1 MILKNKVNFLVGNI
15 NISNKAF
22 KPFGNDECNF
32 LDEFSKRLAKHKL
45 ISFYPDLKALSF
57 WCRKKNI
64 LQLRGDINH
73 NKFRI
78 GLGLLFHITPSNV
91 PTNFFYS
98 LVFGLLSGNSNIVK
112 VPSKNFKQI
121 EIICSLMRDILKNKK
136 LKSRISIVRYEN
148 NPEFTK
154 KISFLCDGRLIWG
167 SSTTIKKIKEFETS
181 DRSIDLTFTDRFSLS
196 TISSKKIIKSSK
208 KNINLLMNNF
218 YNDTYLFDQNACTSP
233 HLIIW
238 LGSKKDASIAKERF
252 WKSLL
257 KLVKSRYKISNFA
270 ITDKLHLLD
279 RFIIN
284 NNHIKKIKNY
294 DNLINIVELNKIK
307 NFSHLSRGRWGL
319 FFEIDL
325 KNLNSLSPNIN
336 KYYQTL
342 TYYGLDKKFFLKYL
356 ENNSVRGIDRIV
368 PIGRSMD
375 MSFYWDGYDL
385 KNILTRIIDIV

>member
-1 MILKNKVNFLVGNI
+1 MILKKKVAFLVGNI
-15 NISNKAF
+15 NISSEPM

-32 LDEFSKRLAKHKL
+32 LDKFSKKLAKHKL
-45 ISFYPDLKALSF
+45 ISDYPDLKALSF

-64 LQLRGDINH
+64 QQLKNNTNQD
-73 NKFRI
+73 KFRV

-121 EIICSLMRDILKNKK
+121 EIICSLMRNILKNNKIK
-136 LKSRISIVRYEN
+136 NRISIVRYEN

-154 KISFLCDGRLIWG
+154 KISSLCDGRLIWG
-167 SSTTIKKIKEFETS
+167 SSDTIKKIKEFETS
-181 DRSIDLTFTDRFSLS
+181 DRSIDLTFTDRFSFS
-196 TISSKKIIKSSK
+196 TLNSKKIITASD
-208 KNINLLMNNF
+208 KNITLLTNNF
-218 YNDTYLFDQNACTSP
+218 YNDTYLYDQNACTSP

-238 LGSKKDASIAKERF
+238 LGNKKDAKIAKEKF

-270 ITDKLHLLD
+270 VTDKLHHID
-279 RFIIN
+279 KFIIKN
-284 NNHIKKIKNY
+284 EHIKKINNY
-294 DNLINIVELNKIK
+294 NNLINIIELNKIK

-325 KNLNSLSPNIN
+325 KSLNSLSPNIN

-342 TYYGLDKKFFLKYL
+342 SYYGLNKKFFEKYL
-356 ENNSVRGIDRIV
+356 NSNNIKGIDRIV
-368 PIGRSMD
+368 PVGRSME

-385 KNILTRIIDIV
+385 KNILTRVIEIV

>member
-1 MILKNKVNFLVGNI
+1 MIFKKKVNFLVGNI
-15 NISNKAF
+15 NISNKPS

-32 LDEFSKRLAKHKL
+32 LNEFSKKLAKHKL
-45 ISFYPDLKALSF
+45 ISIYPDLKALSF

-64 LQLRGDINH
+64 QQLKDNT
-73 NKFRI
+73 NQDNFRT

-98 LVFGLLSGNSNIVK
+98 LAFGLLSGNSNIVK

-121 EIICSLMRDILKNKK
+121 QIICSLIRNILKNKK
-136 LKSRISIVRYEN
+136 IKNRISIVKYEDN
-148 NPEFTK
+148 SQFTK
-154 KISFLCDGRLIWG
+154 KISSLCDGRLIWG
-167 SSTTIKKIKEFETS
+167 GSNTIKKIKEFKTS

-196 TISSKKIIKSSK
+196 VLSSKKIIKATD
-208 KNINLLMNNF
+208 KNITLLSNNF
-218 YNDTYLFDQNACTSP
+218 YNDTYLYDQNACTSP

-238 LGSKKDASIAKERF
+238 LGNKKDAKIAKERF

-270 ITDKLHLLD
+270 VTDKLHYIHK
-279 RFIIN
+279 FIISN
-284 NNHIKKIKNY
+284 DHIKKIKDY
-294 DNLINIVELNKIK
+294 SNLINIIELNKIK

-325 KNLNSLSPNIN
+325 KTLNLLSPNIN

-342 TYYGLDKKFFLKYL
+342 SYYGLDKKFFEKYL
-356 ENNSVRGIDRIV
+356 NNNNIRGIDRIV
-368 PIGRSMD
+368 PIGRTMD

-385 KNILTRIIDIV
+385 KNILTRVIEIV

>member
-1 MILKNKVNFLVGNI
+1 MILKKKVNFLVGNI
-15 NISNKAF
+15 NVSNKPL

-32 LDEFSKRLAKHKL
+32 LNEFSIKLAKHKL
-45 ISFYPDLKALSF
+45 ISIYPDLKALSF

-64 LQLRGDINH
+64 QQLKNNKNQD
-73 NKFRI
+73 KFRV
-78 GLGLLFHITPSNV
+78 GLGLLFHVTPSNV

-121 EIICSLMRDILKNKK
+121 EIICSLMRNILKNNKIK
-136 LKSRISIVRYEN
+136 NRISIVRYEN

-154 KISFLCDGRLIWG
+154 KISSLCNGRLIWG
-167 SSTTIKKIKEFETS
+167 GPNTIKKIKEFETS
-181 DRSIDLTFTDRFSLS
+181 DRSIDLTFTDRFSFS
-196 TISSKKIIKSSK
+196 TLNSKKVITTSD
-208 KNINLLMNNF
+208 KNITLLTNNF
-218 YNDTYLFDQNACTSP
+218 YNDTYLYDQNACTSP

-238 LGSKKDASIAKERF
+238 LGNKKDAKIAKERF

-257 KLVKSRYKISNFA
+257 KLIKTRYTISNFA
-270 ITDKLHLLD
+270 VTDKLHYID
-279 RFIIN
+279 KFIIKN
-284 NNHIKKIKNY
+284 AHIKKIKNY
-294 DNLINIVELNKIK
+294 CNLINIIELNKIK

-325 KNLNSLSPNIN
+325 KSLNLMSPNIN

-342 TYYGLDKKFFLKYL
+342 SYYGLDKKFFEEYL
-356 ENNSVRGIDRIV
+356 DNNNIRGIDRIV
-368 PIGRSMD
+368 PIGRTMD

-385 KNILTRIIDIV
+385 KNILTRVVEIV

>member
-1 MILKNKVNFLVGNI
+1 MILKKKVTFLVGDI
-15 NISNKAF
+15 SISNEPL

-32 LDEFSKRLAKHKL
+32 LDEFSKKLAKHKL
-45 ISFYPDLKALSF
+45 ISIYPDLKALSF

-64 LQLRGDINH
+64 QQLKNNKNQD
-73 NKFRI
+73 KFRI
-78 GLGLLFHITPSNV
+78 GLGLLFHVTPSNV

-121 EIICSLMRDILKNKK
+121 EIICSLMRNILKNNKIK
-136 LKSRISIVRYEN
+136 NRISIVRYEN

-154 KISFLCDGRLIWG
+154 KISSLCNGRLIWG
-167 SSTTIKKIKEFETS
+167 GPNTIKKIKEFETS
-181 DRSIDLTFTDRFSLS
+181 DRSIDLTFTDRFSFS
-196 TISSKKIIKSSK
+196 TLNSKKVITTSD
-208 KNINLLMNNF
+208 KNITLLTNNF
-218 YNDTYLFDQNACTSP
+218 YNDTYLYDQNACTSP

-238 LGSKKDASIAKERF
+238 LGNKKDAKIAKERF

-257 KLVKSRYKISNFA
+257 KLIKTRYTISNFA
-270 ITDKLHLLD
+270 VTDKLHYID
-279 RFIIN
+279 KFIIKN
-284 NNHIKKIKNY
+284 DHIKKIKNY
-294 DNLINIVELNKIK
+294 CNLINIIELNKIK

-325 KNLNSLSPNIN
+325 KNLNLLSPNIN

-342 TYYGLDKKFFLKYL
+342 SYYGLDKKFFEEYL
-356 ENNSVRGIDRIV
+356 NNNYIRGIDRIV

-385 KNILTRIIDIV
+385 KNILTRVIEIV